1 MASMAG
7 TLTRP
12 VSKKAKSPALTRPA
26 GARVE
31 TGCETAPCLDPTGG
45 MFNNARRGANMP
57 RTILRLPAVL
67 KRRGKSRSSHYADV
81 KAGLFVRPVKLGL
94 RARGTPE
101 DEVDAL
107 VAATIADKSDDEIR
121 ALVVKLE
128 AARKAGK

>member
-1 MASMAG
+1 
-7 TLTRP
+7 
-12 VSKKAKSPALTRPA
+12 
-26 GARVE
+26 
-31 TGCETAPCLDPTGG
+31 
-45 MFNNARRGANMP
+45 MP

-67 KRRGKSRSSHYADV
+67 KRRGKSRSSHYADI

-107 VAATIADKSDDEIR
+107 VADKSDDEIR
-121 ALVVKLE
+121 ALFVKLE